1 MAEVFSG
8 AFEPAAWR
16 DVIWR
21 ITSVFESGRPEGN
34 PAAYQT
40 ADAGIISYG
49 KHQATLQSGTLAAV
63 VDDYLRR
70 SQSDTARA
78 LEAEYAGRIR
88 NRDASLRNDGR
99 LKTLLLQAAQ
109 EEAMVQAQDEVFA
122 RNFYAPA
129 VEHARRRG
137 VRSPL
142 GLANV
147 YDTHI
152 QGGLTIVAEAAESR
166 LGGSGVGKVGLN
178 GVIDEAAWIRTFLDE
193 REARLRRLAD
203 RAEANGQ
210 AAQANALRIST
221 FRCTE
226 LRKLVEA
233 GNWGLEGSFVV
244 RGQQVEGRPRGGRQ
258 RARVGVPNARFV
270 SFRSTADLDAAPEG
284 VRFTN
289 TWRMRNTGETTWDDA
304 YTVRHIHAESGSQLM
319 TGSDRFRLPQVA
331 DKAQV
336 APGEEVEIT
345 IDMFAPEARDRFYF
359 TDWQLHDGDGRPFGD
374 VLWLRVVV
382 VEREE
387 PPSGLLS
394 SDSQFV
400 RDLTVEDGTVFQAGE
415 AFTKRWLVRNTGQRK
430 WGPGYRLVFVGG
442 DSPMTGTVSHLVPE
456 TQPGE
461 EAVISVPMVAPTT
474 PRPEPYVSTWRLH
487 DDRNTPFGTRLWAKI
502 LVTAADRPLPTTPLS
517 QNDPRWK
524 NHVLGHG
531 PLTYGQ
537 FGCLVTCY
545 AMMLNAFGESVTPLD
560 LQNRFLQLPDGQG
573 FDGSIVMFRAPA
585 ATFDHVLFE
594 GNFKPRPETGAT
606 HATFD
611 ADLIG
616 RIDRHLAAGGV
627 ALAQVDQ
634 TPATAYNP
642 NVEQHWVLLVA
653 GTGPGANDYLAL
665 DPLDGQAISLL
676 AKYGRQEHAG
686 AGEGALKDA
695 IKSALL
701 YRSTRVRERDPRP
714 RPEEADVRLGVGMN
728 VNPDAAHSNPLESD
742 VLDGVDWVRYP
753 FKAADKRRSVQDS
766 FAEYDPIV
774 RGYAQKGV
782 GSLIVLNQQT
792 IAGDTA
798 PWAGAG
804 TWDTYADRFAQ
815 AAGQIAARYADLG
828 DKVAYEIWNEGDNP
842 ETPWVSVFVPP
853 PEFAKVLG
861 RSARAIRDAAPGAK
875 VIFGGLSTGPAD
887 AVSYVQQVQAALG
900 GELPVDA
907 IGVHPYG
914 RWPVRRPFPGWGF
927 GKLDDSFNVFKTA
940 FPDMPLWLTE
950 IGIPGGNNPLGEEH
964 YPAVADYMRDL
975 FRRVAQ
981 EFVRQVPVIVW
992 FAWSDNMLN
1001 AGVVK
1006 SDGTRKGHIFDAF
1019 TAVRD
1024 RTLEG
1029 MG

>member
-1 MAEVFSG
+1 MAEVFG
-8 AFEPAAWR
+8 GVFDPERWR
-16 DVIWR
+16 NVIWR

-40 ADAGIISYG
+40 VDAGIISYG

-63 VDDYLRR
+63 LDEYLRR

-78 LEAEYAGRIR
+78 LEAEYAARIR

-99 LKTLLLQAAQ
+99 LKALLLQAAQ
-109 EEAMVQAQDEVFA
+109 EQAMVQAQDEVFA
-122 RNFYAPA
+122 RNFYQPA

-137 VRSPL
+137 LRSPL

-147 YDTHI
+147 YDTRI
-152 QGGLTIVAEAAESR
+152 QGGLSIVAEATESR

-178 GVIDEAAWIRTFLDE
+178 GVIDEEMWIRTFLDE
-193 REARLRRLAD
+193 REARLHRLAD

-226 LRKLVEA
+226 LRKLVDA
-233 GNWGLEGSFVV
+233 GNWGLEGTFSV
-244 RGQQVEGRPRGGRQ
+244 RTQQVEGLPPTGRQ
-258 RARVGVPNARFV
+258 PAREGVPNARFV
-270 SFRSTADLDAAPEG
+270 SFHSSADLDGAPEG
-284 VRFTN
+284 GRFTN
-289 TWRMRNTGETTWDDA
+289 TWRVRNTGETTWGDA
-304 YTVRHIHAESGSQLM
+304 TTVRHIHAESGSKLM
-319 TGSDRFRLPQVA
+319 TGSGSFRLAQVA

-345 IDMFAPEARDRFYF
+345 IEMIAPEARDRFYF
-359 TDWQLHDGDGRPFGD
+359 TDWQLHDRDGRPFGD

-415 AFTKRWLVRNTGQRK
+415 SFTKRWLIRNTGQRK
-430 WGPGYRLVFVGG
+430 WGQGYRLVFVGG
-442 DSPMTGTVSHLVPE
+442 DSPMTGTVSHLAPE
-456 TQPGE
+456 AQPGE
-461 EAVISVPMVAPTT
+461 EVVVSVPMVAPTT
-474 PRPEPYVSTWRLH
+474 PRAEPYVSTWRLH
-487 DDRNTPFGTRLWAKI
+487 DDRNTPFGTRMWAKI
-502 LVTAADRPLPTTPLS
+502 HVTPSDQPLPATPLS

-524 NHVLGHG
+524 NRVLGHG
-531 PLTYGQ
+531 PLTFGQ

-545 AMMLNAFGESVTPLD
+545 AMMLNAFGEDVTPLD
-560 LQNRFLQLPDGQG
+560 LQNRFLQLPAGQG
-573 FDGSIVMFRAPA
+573 FDGSIIMFRAPA
-585 ATFDHVLFE
+585 AAFDHVLFE

-611 ADLIG
+611 AGLID
-616 RIDRHLAAGGV
+616 RIDRRLSDGGMV
-627 ALAQVDQ
+627 LAQVDQ

-653 GTGPGANDYLAL
+653 RSGNDYLAL

-676 AKYGRQEHAG
+676 AKYGQQAHAE
-686 AGEGALKDA
+686 AGDAALKQA
-695 IKSALL
+695 IKSALF
-701 YRSTRVRERDPRP
+701 YRSTRRREPEP
-714 RPEEADVRLGVGMN
+714 RPEAEAVRLGVGMN
-728 VNPDAAHSNPLESD
+728 VNPDAPHSNPLESD
-742 VLDGVDWVRYP
+742 VLNGIQWVRYP
-753 FKAADKRRSVQDS
+753 FKAADKRRSVQDG
-766 FAEYDPIV
+766 FGEYDPIV
-774 RGYAQKGV
+774 RGYAGKGI

-792 IAGDTA
+792 VAGDTA

-804 TWDTYADRFAQ
+804 NWDTYADRFAQ

-828 DKVAYEIWNEGDNP
+828 EQVAYEIWNEGDNP

-861 RSARAIRDAAPGAK
+861 RSARAIRDAAPEAK

-887 AVSYVQQVQAALG
+887 AVSYVQQVQVQAAVG

-914 RWPVRRPFPGWGF
+914 RWPVSRPFPGWGF
-927 GKLDDSFNVFKTA
+927 GKLDDTFNVFKTA
-940 FPDMPLWLTE
+940 FPNTPLWLTE

-964 YPAVADYMRDL
+964 YPAVAGYMRDL

-1001 AGVVK
+1001 AGVVE
-1006 SDGTRKGHIFDAF
+1006 SDGKRKAHVFDAF
-1019 TAVRD
+1019 KAVRD